1 MRRESG
7 SRSAEGDRL
16 RRRRLFN
23 LVVACLLLLAVHA
36 LTGPSASGAASPG
49 ELVVA
54 YAVEVS
60 NLDPH
65 LLIDTD
71 SRAARAHLYDN
82 LVTADAEGEIVPQL
96 AERFTLSRDG
106 KTYTFHLRKG
116 VEFHDGTPFDA
127 EAVKFTLDR
136 ARDPK
141 WATGSRSYLAA
152 ISRVE
157 VVDEHTVRVVT
168 EKPFAPLL
176 AHLTLPGLGSIIS
189 PTAAKKWGKDFDK
202 HPVGTGPYRFKEWI
216 RGDRLVFER
225 NDKYWGPKAKVER
238 LVYKPIPDTAARVAM
253 LEAGDAHV
261 AAKVPAIEV
270 TRMREAGLQVFEQ
283 PTTRTIFFYLNTQEK
298 PTNDL
303 KVRQAINHAI
313 DRQAIVRQI
322 LSGAGNV
329 TPSLLGTP
337 AVFGYA
343 PVEAWTYDPAKARA
357 LVKEAGA
364 EGAKLVLWAP
374 KAAYP
379 QSAEVAQFVQQ
390 QLQAVGLDV
399 NLTIWGDQP
408 AYQRAPETGR
418 YNMFLLG
425 WGNGTRDAEGTL
437 RALFHSSLSGKPFNR
452 SRYANPTV
460 DRMLDEAAA
469 DPDRRKRAALYR
481 QIQEI
486 LYRDATHVALYTQKT
501 YYATRKGV
509 TGVIS
514 DANEHIFFW
523 NATAGQ

>member
-1 MRRESG
+1 MRRQWT
-7 SRSAEGDRL
+7 
-16 RRRRLFN
+16 
-23 LVVACLLLLAVHA
+23 VAIGTAWLLTLGLLAVA
-36 LTGPSASGAASPG
+36 TSGSAQAKGGST
-49 ELVVA
+49 EQLVIA

-82 LVTADAEGEIVPQL
+82 LVTADARGQIVPEL
-96 AERFTLSRDG
+96 AERFTLSPDG
-106 KTYTFHLRKG
+106 RTYTFHLRKG
-116 VEFHDGTPFDA
+116 VKFHDGTPLDA

-136 ARDPK
+136 ARDPN

-152 ISRVE
+152 ITQVE
-157 VVDEHTVRVVT
+157 AVGEHTVRVIT
-168 EKPFAPLL
+168 AKPFAPLL

-189 PTAAKKWGKDFDK
+189 TTAAKKWGKEFDK

-225 NDKYWGPKAKVER
+225 NDAYWGPKAKTR
-238 LVYKPIPDTAARVAM
+238 MLVYKPIPDTAARVVM
-253 LEAGDAHV
+253 LEAGDADV

-270 TRMREAGLQVFEQ
+270 PRLRKAGLEVVEQ

-313 DRQAIVRQI
+313 DRQGIVRQI
-322 LSGAGNV
+322 LSGAGVV
-329 TPSLLGTP
+329 TPSLLGAP
-337 AVFGYA
+337 SVFGFA
-343 PVEAWTYDPAKARA
+343 PVEEWTYDPAKARA

-364 EGAKLVLWAP
+364 EGAKLLLWAP

-379 QSAEVAQFVQQ
+379 QSADVAQFVQQ

-399 NLTIWGDQP
+399 SLTIWGDQP
-408 AYQRAPETGR
+408 AYQKAPESQR
-418 YNMFLLG
+418 YNMFMLG

-452 SRYANPTV
+452 SRYSSPTV
-460 DRMLDEAAA
+460 DRLLDDAAGE
-469 DPDRRKRAALYR
+469 PDRAKRAALYR

-486 LYRDATHVALYTQKT
+486 LYRDATHVALYTQKS
-501 YYATRKGV
+501 YFATRKGV
-509 TGVIS
+509 TGVVS
-514 DANEHIFFW
+514 DENEHLFFS
-523 NATAGQ
+523 NAIAGE